1 MTWGDPSGSKGG
13 RAQHF
18 QTNKRQV
25 CAPSDPCSALCAAAP
40 RPHGIHSY
48 ELGVVAPGS
57 VRGAALRGR
66 TAPAS
71 PHKLNGFP
79 TGLAISFTA
88 QRGARRLGAQQRH
101 RDGGRVPS
109 PRLGALGRIA
119 GARTQTRH
127 APTRLP
133 DCWPHLCFARGPRAA
148 LRCSTRASPRQA
160 RLPLPRVRV
169 GECGCPAAQRTS
181 SLSHEPLLQWV
192 CE

>member
-71 PHKLNGFP
+71 PHKLKRFSNGSGNFLHGPARRPAPRSAAAASRRGMSPIPPPGGPGTHRGRPHANAPRTNPSSRLLAAPVLCAWP
-79 TGLAISFTA
+79 T
-88 QRGARRLGAQQRH
+88 RGAPLQHA
-101 RDGGRVPS
+101 RVAP
-109 PRLGALGRIA
+109 PG
-119 GARTQTRH
+119 
-127 APTRLP
+127 APTLAARA
-133 DCWPHLCFARGPRAA
+133 CW
-148 LRCSTRASPRQA
+148 
-160 RLPLPRVRV
+160 RVRLSRGAAHEQSIARATPSV
-169 GECGCPAAQRTS
+169 G
-181 SLSHEPLLQWV
+181 L
-192 CE
+192 